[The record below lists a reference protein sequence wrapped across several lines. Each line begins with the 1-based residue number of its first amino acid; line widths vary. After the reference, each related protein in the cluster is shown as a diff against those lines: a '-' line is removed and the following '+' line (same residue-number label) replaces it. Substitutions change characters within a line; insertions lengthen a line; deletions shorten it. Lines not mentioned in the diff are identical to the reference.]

1 MKIALA
7 NDHAG
12 FELKEHIKKYL
23 IIKGYDIIDFGCDS
37 SESCDYPDFA
47 HPLAFAVENDLS
59 LKGIVLCGSGN
70 GVNMV
75 VNKHRGIRCAVCW
88 EAEIAKLAIEHNNA
102 NVFALPARFLS
113 FEKAEKIVDKFLSSH
128 FEGGRHQ
135 RRIDKIPI
143 KE

>member
-12 FELKEHIKKYL
+12 FELKEHLKKYL
-23 IIKGYDIIDFGCDS
+23 SLKGYEILDFGS
-37 SESCDYPDFA
+37 NSTESCDYPDFA
-47 HPLAFAVENDLS
+47 HPLATAVENDIT

-75 VNKHRGIRCAVCW
+75 VNKHSGIRGAVCW
-88 EAEIAKLAIEHNNA
+88 EVEIAKLAIEHNNA
-102 NVFALPARFLS
+102 NVCALPARFLS
-113 FEKAEKIVDKFLSSH
+113 FEKAESIVDEFLSAH
-128 FEGGRHQ
+128 FQGGRHQ

-143 KE
+143 KN